1 MSDTQQTQNKIA
13 EIDKKI
19 EMLSDFINY
28 GFDQSRVCMKGSVV
42 TPLIGS
48 MASYNQGCPSGYAN
62 VVNPKNKEV
71 RQKYQAQLT
80 AYKNSY
86 GTAEKFPTADGRNF
100 IRVRGESAVTEGL
113 KKSANYFYANLWRAV
128 SGPFNDKEA
137 LQAELDHILQERTN
151 QEKFLQDQVIE
162 QAEAIT
168 RQEEERI
175 RLLQEQLKGL
185 EQMTEQE
192 KQKAAQELQK
202 AKLEAEKARLAAN
215 LAKQG
220 GAGNIAAGKTLLGTW
235 ESKVGTSPWVIAGIA
250 VGAVAAGAI
259 VFRILR

>member
-19 EMLSDFINY
+19 DMLSELINY
-28 GFDQSRVCMKGSVV
+28 GFGMGGFPPKV
-42 TPLIGS
+42 T
-48 MASYNQGCPSGYAN
+48 AN
-62 VVNPKNKEV
+62 SKAI

-202 AKLEAEKARLAAN
+202 AKLEAEKARLAAD

>member
-19 EMLSDFINY
+19 DMLSELINY
-28 GFDQSRVCMKGSVV
+28 GFGFDRCTIHPSQSSCVG
-42 TPLIGS
+42 
-48 MASYNQGCPSGYAN
+48 GYQMS
-62 VVNPKNKEV
+62 PKTKEI
-71 RQKYQAQLT
+71 RQKYAAQLK
-80 AYKNSY
+80 AYKNRYS
-86 GTAEKFPTADGRNF
+86 TADPITHYNKPLQTYPNLYDAG
-100 IRVRGESAVTEGL
+100 GL
-113 KKSANYFYANLWRAV
+113 SSNYPTQWGKQN
-128 SGPFNDKEA
+128 

-151 QEKFLQDQVIE
+151 QESFLQNQLIE
-162 QAEAIT
+162 QADLKT
-168 RQEEERI
+168 KQEEERI

-202 AKLEAEKARLAAN
+202 AKLEAEKARLAAD